1 MAFVRKSRWYAGT
14 AVVLA
19 AGSAMPAAAQ
29 NYVGE
34 ILKVPYTFCPAS
46 TLEAQGQLVSIA
58 QYSTLYA
65 LYGTTYGGDGVNTF
79 GMPDMRGRYS
89 MHVGTGPGLSPR
101 VLGQQGGTESNTM
114 TLATMP
120 KHEHIALIK
129 ATTDAGN
136 STSPVGNNLAT
147 TPANKYINGTT
158 PAGQLMER
166 GSIVV
171 ANTGGSQPYS
181 ILPPFT
187 TIRYC
192 VVEAGIFPSRN

>member
-1 MAFVRKSRWYAGT
+1 
-14 AVVLA
+14 
-19 AGSAMPAAAQ
+19 
-29 NYVGE
+29 
-34 ILKVPYTFCPAS
+34 
-46 TLEAQGQLVSIA
+46 
-58 QYSTLYA
+58 
-65 LYGTTYGGDGVNTF
+65 
-79 GMPDMRGRYS
+79 
-89 MHVGTGPGLSPR
+89 
-101 VLGQQGGTESNTM
+101 M

-120 KHEHIALIK
+120 KHEHIALMK

-158 PAGQLMER
+158 PAAQLMER

-171 ANTGGSQPYS
+171 GNTGGNQPYS

-192 VVEAGIFPSRN
+192 AVESGVFPSTN